1 MKFLRVILGFPV
13 SAILSIVLHIR
24 HRLYDAHLLR
34 SHAVGIP
41 TICVGNLA
49 LGGTGKTPHTEYLL
63 RQLSKHYKV
72 AVLSRGYGRKTKGF
86 VLATPQSTVEQIGD
100 EPLQM
105 VRKFPSVPVA
115 VCENRAHG
123 AYKLRRLFPDLQ
135 VILLDDAFQ
144 HRSICCGLTILLTA
158 YDNLY
163 VHDRLWPIG
172 TLRDLRY
179 RAHKA
184 NILIVTK
191 CPTDLRPIDY
201 RVVETSLR
209 KVAFQQLYFST
220 LHYAPLP
227 AKGTP
232 LVVTGI
238 ANPQPLVDYVR
249 EHAPQTELLSFPDH
263 HAFTKRDA
271 NMIMEKAQAFDYVLT
286 TEKDLPRLEQI
297 GVADTLG
304 QKLHVMPIE
313 VRIVMDEDQLIK
325 KLNMYIGIIK
335 H

>member
-1 MKFLRVILGFPV
+1 MNLLRLILGFPV
-13 SAILSIVLHIR
+13 SAILGIVLHIR
-24 HRLYDAHLLR
+24 HKLYDAYLLR
-34 SHAVGIP
+34 SHAVDVP

-49 LGGTGKTPHTEYLL
+49 LGGVGKTPHVEYLI
-63 RQLSKHYKV
+63 RQLSQHYRI

-105 VRKFPSVPVA
+105 ARKFPSIPVA
-115 VCENRAHG
+115 VCENRTNG
-123 AYKLRRLFPDLQ
+123 ANKLRRLFPDLQ

-144 HRSICCGLTILLTA
+144 HRSLRCGLTILLTT

-163 VHDRLWPIG
+163 VHDRLWPMG

-184 NILIVTK
+184 NIIIVTK
-191 CPTDLRPIDY
+191 CPTDLHPIDY
-201 RVVETSLR
+201 RVVETSLH
-209 KVAFQQLYFST
+209 KAAFQQLYFST
-220 LHYAPLP
+220 LYYTPLP
-227 AKGTP
+227 AEGTP

-238 ANPQPLVDYVR
+238 ANPKPLVDYVR
-249 EHAPQTELLSFPDH
+249 EHAPNAELLSFPDH

-297 GVADTLG
+297 GLADTLG
-304 QKLHVMPIE
+304 QKLHVMPVE
-313 VRIVMDEDQLIK
+313 VQIVMEEDQLLK
-325 KLNMYIGIIK
+325 KLSTYISKIC
-335 H
+335 